1 MPSTTVEASDARAR
15 ANVYAFLASLF
26 STYPTE
32 DTVRAVREM
41 AADLALNGPEPSAL
55 EDLEREYMDLFVV
68 PNPRYVAP
76 YESVFCDQWMPV
88 ARDGG
93 ASSDGGS
100 RRGLLMGDSSLRVR
114 QCYEQAGVIPDE
126 ALPDHIATELRFMA
140 WLWDQQAVRDAS
152 DAAVIARLRERF
164 RADHLERWI
173 GPLRDEVAERD
184 RVGFYVAA
192 LSLTQAVLQSDS
204 A

>member
-1 MPSTTVEASDARAR
+1 VPSTTVKASDARAR

-26 STYPTE
+26 STHPTQA
-32 DTVRAVREM
+32 TVRAVREM
-41 AADLALNGPEPSAL
+41 AEDLALNGLEPSAL
-55 EDLEREYMDLFVV
+55 EELEREYMDLFVV

-76 YESVFCDQWMPV
+76 YESVYCDQWMPV
-88 ARDGG
+88 ARDGE
-93 ASSDGGS
+93 APADSGS
-100 RRGLLMGDSSLRVR
+100 RRGLLMGDSSLQVR
-114 QCYEQAGVIPDE
+114 QCYEEAGVVPDE

-140 WLWDQQAVRDAS
+140 WLWDQQAVRDVS
-152 DAAVIARLRERF
+152 GAAVIARLRERF

-192 LSLTQAVLQSDS
+192 LSLTEAVLQSDS